1 MRFFSEYLNLMTAKI
16 KKADPAMLDKAAK
29 LITSA
34 NEKGGKVIIAGNGG
48 SAAIASHI
56 SVDLTN
62 GVKIRAVNFN
72 EADLITCFAN
82 DYGYERWLEKALE
95 YYADKN
101 DLVILISSSGRS
113 ENIINAAIKAKE
125 LALPVITLSG
135 FDADNPLRQMGDI
148 NLWLDSDVYNI
159 VETVHN
165 IWLSAIVDKI
175 IDDTA
180 SEVTRVLR
188 RKQMTMPIMALTEHL
203 LKRADPD
210 RILEE

>member
-1 MRFFSEYLNLMTAKI
+1 MRFFSEYLNLMSAKI
-16 KKADPAMLDKAAK
+16 KKADPPMLDKATK
-29 LITSA
+29 LITST
-34 NEKGGKVIIAGNGG
+34 NEKGGKIIIAGNGG

-56 SVDLTN
+56 SIDLTN
-62 GVKIRAVNFN
+62 SVKIRAVNFN

-82 DYGYERWLEKALE
+82 DYGYERWLEKSLE

-125 LALPVITLSG
+125 LGLPVITLSG
-135 FDADNPLRQMGDI
+135 FDADNPLRQIGDI

-175 IDDTA
+175 IDDT
-180 SEVTRVLR
+180 TREITRTLR
-188 RKQMTMPIMALTEHL
+188 KRRMAMPIMALTDPA
-203 LKRADPD
+203 LKRSDPN
-210 RILEE
+210 RVLEE